1 MFYFDYG
8 HFYTPLY
15 VAHLHCNTV
24 AMENRLILDE
34 AKYRL
39 FMQENSNWQNIIQS
53 QVNEIPWWK
62 EWQEAAIKKAAA
74 AFSGTGDKRADN
86 FFCTQLQQQQ
96 NQMQKLEN
104 DIAIQ
109 QQRLEKD
116 CELKNQYDVDAFCT
130 QDILRDRIKA
140 IEKTFIEL
148 KCNFLKYISAI
159 S

>member
-1 MFYFDYG
+1 
-8 HFYTPLY
+8 
-15 VAHLHCNTV
+15 
-24 AMENRLILDE
+24 
-34 AKYRL
+34 
-39 FMQENSNWQNIIQS
+39 
-53 QVNEIPWWK
+53 
-62 EWQEAAIKKAAA
+62 
-74 AFSGTGDKRADN
+74 
-86 FFCTQLQQQQ
+86 
-96 NQMQKLEN
+96 MQKLEN

-116 CELKNQYDVDAFCT
+116 CELKDQYDVDAFCT

>member
-1 MFYFDYG
+1 
-8 HFYTPLY
+8 
-15 VAHLHCNTV
+15 
-24 AMENRLILDE
+24 MENRLILDE

-39 FMQENSNWQNIIQS
+39 FIKENVNWQRIIKA

-62 EWQEAAIKKAAA
+62 EWQQVAIKKAANT
-74 AFSGTGDKRADN
+74 FSRTGDKRADY
-86 FFCTQLQQQQ
+86 FFYNQLQQQQ

-116 CELKNQYDVDAFCT
+116 CVLKDQYDVDAFCT